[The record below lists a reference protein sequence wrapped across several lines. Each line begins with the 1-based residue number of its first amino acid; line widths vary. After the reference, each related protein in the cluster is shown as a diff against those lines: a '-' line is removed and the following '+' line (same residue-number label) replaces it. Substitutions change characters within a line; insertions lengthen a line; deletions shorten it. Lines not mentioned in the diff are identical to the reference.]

1 MPGARTFT
9 VLDDDTSPRTWP
21 SGLNTLGPDD
31 GTAVCALLRGCRE
44 ATVVDGDH
52 ALTFTWNSTS
62 GPDLCSLLL
71 WRNLRGW
78 PAPTPYRSIGIEP
91 LVGRVADL
99 AQGELA
105 DRARTDADG
114 RFRWSLTIS
123 CAQLRGPHSIPN
135 T

>member
-71 WRNLRGW
+71 WRNS
-78 PAPTPYRSIGIEP
+78 AA
-91 LVGRVADL
+91 GRP
-99 AQGELA
+99 Q
-105 DRARTDADG
+105 RHTDQSVSNPWWA
-114 RFRWSLTIS
+114 
-123 CAQLRGPHSIPN
+123 A
-135 T
+135 